1 LQPAASPLKM
11 LYAAWQE
18 TARLCRDELALI
30 DLGDGRRWTFA
41 QLEAAG
47 EGGGGDGPVI
57 HPSGSGCDFI
67 FDVLR
72 AWRTGRVVCPLDQ
85 GQAAPVLPPLPPGC
99 VHLKISS
106 GTAGAPQ
113 MIAFT
118 AEQLAADG
126 RNIFGAMGLRAD
138 WPNLGV
144 ISLAHSYGFSN
155 LVLPLLL
162 HGVPLVLL
170 PSRLPEAVR
179 RASLKF
185 SSLTLPAVPAL
196 WRVWHETNG
205 ISPAIKLAISAGA
218 PLPVALEAAIFER
231 AGIKIHNFYG
241 ASECGG
247 ICYDASDIPRA
258 SDQDVGTPLR
268 GVTLETDGDG
278 CLVVSSAAVGENYWP
293 NPSPALG
300 GGRFHT
306 GDRVELLDG
315 RVLLRGRRGD
325 VINLAGRKIA
335 PESIEQAILR
345 HPGVRDCVVFGVP
358 EPGGARGEIIA
369 ACVSVEGDLGEET
382 LRRFVGKSLPD
393 WQMPRHWRFVA
404 DLAEGQRG
412 KISRAKWRERF
423 LASDFK
429 L

>member
-1 LQPAASPLKM
+1 M

-18 TARLCRDELALI
+18 TARSRRDELALI

-47 EGGGGDGPVI
+47 EAGAAGGPVI
-57 HPSGSGCDFI
+57 HPSGGGCAFI

-72 AWRTGRVVCPLDQ
+72 AWRTGRVVCPLDH
-85 GQAAPVLPPLPPGC
+85 GHAAPVLPPLPPEW
-99 VHLKISS
+99 VHLKTSS
-106 GTAGAPQ
+106 GSAGTPQ

-118 AEQLAADG
+118 AGQLAADA
-126 RNIFGAMGLRAD
+126 RNIVAAMGLRPE

-196 WRVWHETNG
+196 WRVWHGADG
-205 ISPAIKLAISAGA
+205 ICPAVKLAISAGA
-218 PLPVALEAAIFER
+218 PLPVALETAVFNR
-231 AGIKIHNFYG
+231 TGIKIHNFYG

-247 ICYDASDIPRA
+247 ICYDPSEIPRA
-258 SDQDVGTPLR
+258 RDQDVGEPLP
-268 GVTLETDGDG
+268 GVTLETHSDG
-278 CLVVSSAAVGENYWP
+278 CLVVSSEAVGQTYWP

-300 GGRFHT
+300 CGRFQT
-306 GDRVELLDG
+306 GDRAELLDG
-315 RVLLRGRRGD
+315 RVFLRGRRGD

-358 EPGGARGEIIA
+358 DPDGARGETIA
-369 ACVSVEGDLGEET
+369 ACVSAGGELAEET
-382 LRRFVGKSLPD
+382 LKRFVEKSLPD
-393 WQMPRHWRFVA
+393 WQMPRHWWFVA
-404 DLAEGQRG
+404 DLAAGERG

-423 LASDFK
+423 LASNFE

>member
-1 LQPAASPLKM
+1 M
-11 LYAAWQE
+11 LYDTWQE
-18 TARLCRDELALI
+18 IARSRRDELALI

-41 QLEAAG
+41 QLERAG
-47 EGGGGDGPVI
+47 EAGGADGPVI
-57 HPSGSGCDFI
+57 FPSGTGCEFI

-85 GQAAPVLPPLPPGC
+85 GQSAPVLPPLPAEW
-99 VHLKISS
+99 VHLKTSS
-106 GTAGAPQ
+106 GSAGMPQ

-118 AEQLAADG
+118 AGQLAADAQ
-126 RNIFGAMGLRAD
+126 NIVATMGLRAD

-155 LVLPLLL
+155 LVSPLLL

-179 RASLKF
+179 RASMTF

-196 WRVWHETNG
+196 WRVWHEAEG
-205 ISPAIKLAISAGA
+205 ICPAVKLAISAGA
-218 PLPVALEAAIFER
+218 PLPVALEAAVFKR
-231 AGIKIHNFYG
+231 TGIKIHNFYG

-247 ICYDASDIPRA
+247 ICYDASEIPRTD
-258 SDQDVGTPLR
+258 DQDAGAPMC

-278 CLVVSSAAVGENYWP
+278 CLVVSSAAAGETYWP

-300 GGRFHT
+300 RGRFQT
-306 GDRVELLDG
+306 GDRAELLEG
-315 RVLLRGRRGD
+315 RVYLRGRRGD
-325 VINLAGRKIA
+325 VINLAGRKVA

-358 EPGGARGEIIA
+358 EPDGARGETIA
-369 ACVSVEGDLGEET
+369 ACVSVSSDLGEET

-393 WQMPRHWRFVA
+393 WQMPRHWWFVA
-404 DLAEGQRG
+404 DLAEGERG

-423 LASDFK
+423 LASNFK

>member
-1 LQPAASPLKM
+1 M

-18 TARLCRDELALI
+18 TARTRRDELALT

-41 QLEAAG
+41 QLEAEG
-47 EGGGGDGPVI
+47 ETGSADAPVI
-57 HPSGSGCDFI
+57 YPSGCGREFV

-72 AWRTGRVVCPLDQ
+72 AWRAGRKVCPLDQ
-85 GQAAPVLPPLPPGC
+85 GQVAPPLPPLPPEW
-99 VHLKISS
+99 VHLKTSS

-118 AEQLAADG
+118 ASQLAADAQ
-126 RNIFGAMGLRAD
+126 NIVATMGLRAD

-155 LVLPLLL
+155 LVSPLLL
-162 HGVPLVLL
+162 HGVPLILL

-179 RASLKF
+179 RASMKF

-196 WRVWHETNG
+196 WRVWHETDG
-205 ISPAIKLAISAGA
+205 ICPAIKLAISAGA
-218 PLPVALEAAIFER
+218 PLPIALEAAVFHKT
-231 AGIKIHNFYG
+231 GTKIHNFYG

-247 ICYDASDIPRA
+247 ICYDASEVPRTRDEDA
-258 SDQDVGTPLR
+258 GAPLC
-268 GVTLETDGDG
+268 GVTLETDGEG
-278 CLVVSSAAVGENYWP
+278 CLVVSSAAAGETYWP
-293 NPSPALG
+293 IPSPALG
-300 GGRFHT
+300 SGRFHT
-306 GDRVELLDG
+306 GDRVELLGG
-315 RVLLRGRRGD
+315 RVFLRGRRGD
-325 VINLAGRKIA
+325 VINLAGRKVA

-358 EPGGARGEIIA
+358 EPDGARGEAIA
-369 ACVSVEGDLGEET
+369 ACVSPGGELTEDT
-382 LRRFVGKSLPD
+382 LKRFVGKSLAD
-393 WQMPRHWRFVA
+393 WQMPRHWWFVA
-404 DLAEGQRG
+404 DLSEGERG

-423 LASDFK
+423 LSSNVK